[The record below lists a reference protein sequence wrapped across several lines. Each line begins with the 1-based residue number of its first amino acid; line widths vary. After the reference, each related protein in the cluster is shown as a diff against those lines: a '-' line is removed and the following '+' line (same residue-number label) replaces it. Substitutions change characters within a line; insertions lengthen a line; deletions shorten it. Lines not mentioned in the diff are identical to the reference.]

1 MRVWNIM
8 IGEKKMPKKEI
19 QHLNS
24 NKKDS
29 KEMAEA
35 KQQEF
40 VNVEWVKTP
49 SWTLSIFEKSTPAN
63 NEYKLFTEKND
74 KKSDDSE

>member
-1 MRVWNIM
+1 M

-29 KEMAEA
+29 KAMAKAKGQEMI
-35 KQQEF
+35 
-40 VNVEWVKTP
+40 NVKWE
-49 SWTLSIFEKSTPAN
+49 STPTWHIHSFSS
-63 NEYKLFTEKND
+63 ETPDSKKDYKLFTEEGNKGH
-74 KKSDDSE
+74 DDYDTES

>member
-1 MRVWNIM
+1 M

-35 KQQEF
+35 KQQEL
-40 VNVEWVKTP
+40 VNVKWE
-49 SWTLSIFEKSTPAN
+49 STPTWTITTIERAEPAK
-63 NEYKLFTEKND
+63 NEYKLFTEKNKD
-74 KKSDDSE
+74 SSDDSE